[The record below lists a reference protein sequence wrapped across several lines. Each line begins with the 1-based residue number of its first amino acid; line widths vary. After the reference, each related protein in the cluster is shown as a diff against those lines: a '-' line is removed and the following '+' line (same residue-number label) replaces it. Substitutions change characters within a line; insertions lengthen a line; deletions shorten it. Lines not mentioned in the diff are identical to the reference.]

1 MARKYNRNIVAATLE
16 LTSPSLRKARAEN
29 RRLRTKLKSSYLIA
43 MGEEAKIDVASKNK
57 SKSFASTIHDIL
69 DVIIKFFRQM
79 WRAMTSVTDKLAK
92 LQVTLHNINDI
103 EIERVKIHS
112 LKEFI
117 YFKDDEYLMAYL
129 KTAKEI
135 NRILKNII
143 DQRLRDMRDGN
154 MLTSIRDSSVIDRLN
169 ELQDR
174 AKEYFET
181 TDGGTIM
188 VSDSQYPLSKGFDVV
203 TSNAQLKELIRNKA
217 DFMTK
222 FTDYAKDV
230 ERELDALES
239 TKRRVLSY
247 LSRED
252 FDSNSEFEKASK
264 ELNEVLNTF
273 LGSSQ
278 HMFGNIMRLIGFDL
292 TGCAR
297 VINIIRPK

>member
-1 MARKYNRNIVAATLE
+1 MERKYNRNIVAATLE
-16 LTSPSLRKARAEN
+16 LTSPALRKARAEN
-29 RRLRTKLKSSYLIA
+29 RRLKTKLKLSYMIA

-79 WRAMTSVTDKLAK
+79 WRGLTSVTDKLAK
-92 LQVTLHNINDI
+92 LQSTLHNINDA
-103 EIERVKIHS
+103 EIDRVKINN
-112 LKEFI
+112 LKDFI

-154 MLTSIRDSSVIDRLN
+154 KITSIRDSSVIDRLN
-169 ELQDR
+169 ELQNK

-188 VSDSQYPLSKGFDVV
+188 VTDSDYPLSKGFTAV
-203 TSNAQLKELIRNKA
+203 TNNAQLKELIRSKA

-247 LSRED
+247 ISRED
-252 FDSNSEFEKASK
+252 FDSKDEFEMASK

-278 HMFGNIMRLIGFDL
+278 HMFGNIMRLIGFDI

>member
-29 RRLRTKLKSSYLIA
+29 RRLRTKLKLSYLIA

-69 DVIIKFFRQM
+69 DVIIKFFVQM

-92 LQVTLHNINDI
+92 LQATLHNINDI

-129 KTAKEI
+129 KTSKEI

-188 VSDSQYPLSKGFDVV
+188 VTDSQYPLSKGFEVV
-203 TSNAQLKELIRNKA
+203 TSNDQLKELIRNKA

>member
-29 RRLRTKLKSSYLIA
+29 RRLRTKLKLSYLIA

-69 DVIIKFFRQM
+69 DIIIKFFVQM

-92 LQVTLHNINDI
+92 LQATLHNINDI

-154 MLTSIRDSSVIDRLN
+154 MITSIRDSSVINRLN

>member
-29 RRLRTKLKSSYLIA
+29 RRLRTKLKLSYLIA

-69 DVIIKFFRQM
+69 DIIIKFFKQM

-92 LQVTLHNINDI
+92 LQATLHNINDI

-154 MLTSIRDSSVIDRLN
+154 TITSIRDSSVIDRLN

-188 VSDSQYPLSKGFDVV
+188 VTDSKYPLTKGFEVV
-203 TSNAQLKELIRNKA
+203 TSTAQLKELIRNKA

-247 LSRED
+247 ISRED

-297 VINIIRPK
+297 VINIIRKK

>member
-1 MARKYNRNIVAATLE
+1 MERKYNRNIVSATLE

-29 RRLRTKLKSSYLIA
+29 RRLRTKLKLSYMIA

-57 SKSFASTIHDIL
+57 SKSMMSTIHDLL
-69 DVIIKFFRQM
+69 DVIISFFKQM
-79 WRAMTSVTDKLAK
+79 WRGLTSVTDKLSK
-92 LQVTLHNINDI
+92 LQATLHNINDI
-103 EIERVKIHS
+103 EIDRVKINN
-112 LKEFI
+112 LKDFI

-154 MLTSIRDSSVIDRLN
+154 KITSIRDSSVINRLN
-169 ELQDR
+169 ELQNK
-174 AKEYFET
+174 AKEYFEN

-188 VSDSQYPLSKGFDVV
+188 VTDSDYPLSKGFEVV
-203 TSNAQLKELIRNKA
+203 TNNAQLKDLIRKKA

-222 FTDYAKDV
+222 FTDYSKDV

-239 TKRRVLSY
+239 TKRRMISY

-252 FDSNSEFEKASK
+252 FDSNSEFKLASK
-264 ELNEVLNTF
+264 ELSEVLNTF

-297 VINIIRPK
+297 VINIIRQK